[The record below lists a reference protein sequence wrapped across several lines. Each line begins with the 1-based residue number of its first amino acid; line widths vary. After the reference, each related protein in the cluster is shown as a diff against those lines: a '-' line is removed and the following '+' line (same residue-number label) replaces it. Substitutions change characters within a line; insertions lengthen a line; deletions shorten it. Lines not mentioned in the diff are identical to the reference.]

1 MIYHLNPA
9 QYYTNRTYLTQW
21 FDKDTLVITDNDFQ
35 NQTETQALL
44 NTHPLKNRVLD
55 NTHNPYPDN
64 KVEIKINPTLTNNF
78 EYWYHPEPGT
88 HFFPLFLWMFSLR
101 NNLWWQGFSMDSG
114 NNKTQGIM
122 CLNHKPR
129 LHRIRLFKEF
139 QRKNL
144 LDSMMYTFPGY
155 RNLPGEVPEIDR
167 ADAGV
172 DHEVYDQYAVN
183 IVTETVTD
191 LCYISEKTCK
201 PFISRQIPIIVS
213 SVGVNQ
219 FLKDIGLD
227 MFEDI
232 VPWAT
237 WDSESDENIRIN
249 KIVGFVEQWIK
260 SGTVLEDYHRVIDR
274 VERNKKYF
282 HSEKFRD
289 IIMVQMSF

>member
-1 MIYHLNPA
+1 
-9 QYYTNRTYLTQW
+9 
-21 FDKDTLVITDNDFQ
+21 
-35 NQTETQALL
+35 
-44 NTHPLKNRVLD
+44 
-55 NTHNPYPDN
+55 
-64 KVEIKINPTLTNNF
+64 
-78 EYWYHPEPGT
+78 
-88 HFFPLFLWMFSLR
+88 
-101 NNLWWQGFSMDSG
+101 
-114 NNKTQGIM
+114 
-122 CLNHKPR
+122 
-129 LHRIRLFKEF
+129 
-139 QRKNL
+139 
-144 LDSMMYTFPGY
+144 
-155 RNLPGEVPEIDR
+155 
-167 ADAGV
+167 
-172 DHEVYDQYAVN
+172 VN

-249 KIVGFVEQWIK
+249 KIVEFVEQWIK

>member
-1 MIYHLNPA
+1 
-9 QYYTNRTYLTQW
+9 
-21 FDKDTLVITDNDFQ
+21 
-35 NQTETQALL
+35 
-44 NTHPLKNRVLD
+44 
-55 NTHNPYPDN
+55 
-64 KVEIKINPTLTNNF
+64 
-78 EYWYHPEPGT
+78 
-88 HFFPLFLWMFSLR
+88 
-101 NNLWWQGFSMDSG
+101 
-114 NNKTQGIM
+114 
-122 CLNHKPR
+122 
-129 LHRIRLFKEF
+129 
-139 QRKNL
+139 
-144 LDSMMYTFPGY
+144 MYTFPGY

-232 VPWAT
+232 VPWPT

-249 KIVGFVEQWIK
+249 KIVEFVEQWIK
-260 SGTVLEDYHRVIDR
+260 SGTVLEDYYRVIDR